1 MTSSSFKG
9 PGERKIDQKLKKH
22 VGKRNGAMGEGRVKK
37 SEKKTADI
45 FYGRPP
51 TSTQKL
57 GWLAVELVCV
67 LANTIAKLQNQA
79 VLDCKNAMFFAYCNF
94 FLTYPVLGGLPQC
107 P

>member
-1 MTSSSFKG
+1 MAM
-9 PGERKIDQKLKKH
+9 LC
-22 VGKRNGAMGEGRVKK
+22 GKRNGAMEEGRVKIM
-37 SEKKTADI
+37 KTADV
-45 FYGRPP
+45 FYERPP

-94 FLTYPVLGGLPQC
+94 FLTYPVRGGLP
-107 P
+107 

>member
-1 MTSSSFKG
+1 MDQ
-9 PGERKIDQKLKKH
+9 KIDEACWQKKWCH
-22 VGKRNGAMGEGRVKK
+22 GGGKGKKK
-37 SEKKTADI
+37 SGKTVDV

-94 FLTYPVLGGLPQC
+94 FLTYPVLCVLPQC

>member
-1 MTSSSFKG
+1 MLRPYILG
-9 PGERKIDQKLKKH
+9 GRGQKLRIHNCKK
-22 VGKRNGAMGEGRVKK
+22 VVKWGGKGKNQDVFNGG
-37 SEKKTADI
+37 
-45 FYGRPP
+45 PP

-94 FLTYPVLGGLPQC
+94 FLTYPVRGGLP
-107 P
+107 